1 MPTPRAVVTAL
12 QSSCEIATMRDSSIG
27 RGEVLAMSST
37 GVSIALAT
45 LVVIT
50 GCQSVRLALPSS

>member
-1 MPTPRAVVTAL
+1 
-12 QSSCEIATMRDSSIG
+12 
-27 RGEVLAMSST
+27 MSST

>member
-1 MPTPRAVVTAL
+1 
-12 QSSCEIATMRDSSIG
+12 
-27 RGEVLAMSST
+27 MSST

-45 LVVIT
+45 LVAIT